1 MDLKATPVLILYFP
15 LTKTKIVWRQFNHV
29 DTMRGFNSHEM
40 ARYSSTFLK
49 LNIPLT
55 RDMAQGVLATNLK
68 QYDDLDKAK
77 VFKLLMSEYIM
88 AATDPDSLFKQTLQ
102 AVDDINFIGPTMKEL
117 DWAAPRGGGLPTDRP
132 TFLYQFD
139 YRDSGSPYPQKWIT
153 AEHTDE
159 IKYVFN
165 VSAFSFCSVA
175 TPRKKVCV
183 FD

>member
-1 MDLKATPVLILYFP
+1 
-15 LTKTKIVWRQFNHV
+15 
-29 DTMRGFNSHEM
+29 
-40 ARYSSTFLK
+40 
-49 LNIPLT
+49 
-55 RDMAQGVLATNLK
+55 MAQGVLATNLK

-139 YRDSGSPYPQKWIT
+139 YRDSG
-153 AEHTDE
+153 E
-159 IKYVFN
+159 
-165 VSAFSFCSVA
+165 
-175 TPRKKVCV
+175 TPRTRNQEKTSNHGVVQQKP
-183 FD
+183 DIEE

>member
-1 MDLKATPVLILYFP
+1 
-15 LTKTKIVWRQFNHV
+15 
-29 DTMRGFNSHEM
+29 
-40 ARYSSTFLK
+40 
-49 LNIPLT
+49 
-55 RDMAQGVLATNLK
+55 MAQGVLATNLK

-139 YRDSGSPYPQKWIT
+139 YRDSGEIPRTRNQEKTSNHGVVQQKPDI
-153 AEHTDE
+153 EE
-159 IKYVFN
+159 
-165 VSAFSFCSVA
+165 
-175 TPRKKVCV
+175 
-183 FD
+183 